1 MLPSRASLRQAPR
14 ACRSLR
20 HGPAVRHQS
29 VRYASSGPE
38 GRQPLGGPKGSAGKF
53 LGGAAVAFVGAGL
66 IMTLWPAYVAEPAK
80 PAQATINYEKV
91 RPRPQTTE
99 DNRDIISSQHLQV
112 KKSWESPGLY
122 AWGANTG
129 RVAAPDSTEKV
140 IKTPRRITYF
150 DGQLLRDVKLDAQF
164 GAAITEKGD
173 LVQWGTAF
181 SEQDPKPA
189 TTLKGKDL
197 AKLAISRDRI
207 LALSKSGTV
216 YTLPVASA
224 DQSSGSKEQPS
235 SWFGLWSSP
244 SSASYRK
251 LDIPNLAW
259 GENVTDISSGL
270 DHALVLT
277 SKGRVFS
284 SASSN
289 TEFPTKGQLGIPGL
303 TWATKPPGPYDQP
316 HEIPQLKGF
325 QIAKIAAGDYHSLA
339 LDKDGKVFVFG
350 DNSSG
355 QLGFEAEKEIPFVDG
370 PIPLPFTTIYKGTQ
384 QLPQVTSIAAGG
396 ANSFFTVDATR
407 VAGQPGSQREK
418 MEVAPARNLGQV
430 TADTW
435 ACGSGIF
442 GSLGNGRWTHISLG
456 PTKIKPLS
464 GLFEWDEKNNAVIPI
479 RLARLSV
486 GSTHAA
492 AVMDNVTSVGT
503 HSATAATDND
513 TNWGAD
519 IVWWGGNEHYQL
531 GTGKRNNVNTPT
543 YIGPLDGGAGD
554 AEKGR
559 KGEQHRFQITP
570 RTTTRIGEGGKGR
583 KVSVEQRVECGRFVT
598 AVYSGT

>member
-1 MLPSRASLRQAPR
+1 MLPYRVSMRQAPL
-14 ACRSLR
+14 ACRRSLR
-20 HGPAVRHQS
+20 PTPSFRRQS
-29 VRYASSGPE
+29 VRYASSG
-38 GRQPLGGPKGSAGKF
+38 GGPPGGPGSGAGRV
-53 LGGAAVAFVGAGL
+53 LAGAAVAFVGAGL
-66 IMTLWPAYVAEPAK
+66 VMTLWPAYITEPAK
-80 PAQATINYEKV
+80 PAQATINYEKA
-91 RPRPQTTE
+91 RPKPQTTE

-112 KKSWESPGLY
+112 KKSWENPGVY
-122 AWGANTG
+122 AWGANAG
-129 RVAAPDSTEKV
+129 RVAAPDSAENV

-150 DGQLLRDVKLDAQF
+150 DGQLLRDIKLDRDF
-164 GAAITEKGD
+164 GAALTEKGD
-173 LVQWGTAF
+173 LVQWGTGF
-181 SEQDPKPA
+181 SKDDPKPV
-189 TTLKGKDL
+189 TTIKGKDL
-197 AKLAISRDRI
+197 IKLAISRDRI
-207 LALSKSGTV
+207 LALSKAGLV
-216 YTLPVASA
+216 YTLPVSNS
-224 DQSSGSKEQPS
+224 DQSSSSKEQSS
-235 SWFGLWSSP
+235 SWLGLWSSP

-251 LDIPNLAW
+251 LDVPNLGW
-259 GENVTDISSGL
+259 GESVTDIVSGL

-277 SKGRVFS
+277 NKGRVFS

-289 TEFPTKGQLGIPGL
+289 SEFPSRGQLGIPGL
-303 TWATKPPGPYDQP
+303 SWATRPQGPYDQP

-325 QIAKIAAGDYHSLA
+325 HISQIAAGDYHSLA

-350 DNSSG
+350 DNTSG
-355 QLGFEAEKEIPFVDG
+355 QLGFEAEKEIPYVDG
-370 PIPLPFTTIYKGTQ
+370 PIPLPFTTIYKGTN
-384 QLPQVTSIAAGG
+384 QLPRVTSIAAGG
-396 ANSFFTVDATR
+396 ANSFFAVDATR
-407 VAGQPGSQREK
+407 ITGQPGSQREK
-418 MEVAPARNLGQV
+418 MEIAPARNMGQV

-435 ACGSGIF
+435 ACGSGIY

-479 RLARLSV
+479 RLTRLSV

-492 AVMDNVTSVGT
+492 AVMDNVTSVNT
-503 HSATAATDND
+503 SANAVTEND

-519 IVWWGGNEHYQL
+519 VVWWGGNEHYQL

-570 RTTTRIGEGGKGR
+570 RTTTRLGEGGKGR